1 MDADALIESDR
12 FRVKCEVGVDFAPLS
27 VLPGHGLG
35 GVVLAVVDVQD
46 VGNAARIAVDHF
58 DQRLLQRLRVGV
70 DARHVA
76 DDSAGAHIQP
86 RDQLRAHG
94 LDLAVR
100 SRPLYPKVEGVLVAD
115 DILHDL
121 KARRV
126 ALALHHPLVL
136 PLPRP
141 VGCKEPGGLCAPL
154 SHEELDVPG
163 HRLDGGVLLPLPPLC
178 LQLEPLIE
186 HLDRAEVRR
195 EPLVEPDVLNNCLL
209 LVRQARERPRLLR
222 LPAQRQ
228 RPEVVPALA
237 VLLLQLQRPC
247 VRFQHILHVA
257 VQALRADPQP
267 QRVPLGVARAVRAV
281 IVDEVLHPCRQ
292 LYRLIEALLV
302 RLRVLVQVGGDIP
315 RHGLLCSLVYDDLT
329 PFHLLR
335 GSPCLPRLCRE
346 GTRGD

>member
-1 MDADALIESDR
+1 MLA
-12 FRVKCEVGVDFAPLS
+12 

-35 GVVLAVVDVQD
+35 SIILAVVDVQD

-58 DQRLLQRLRVGV
+58 DQRLLQRLRIGV
-70 DARHVA
+70 DARYIA

-86 RDQLRAHG
+86 RNQLRAHG

-100 SRPLYPKVEGVLVAD
+100 GRPLHPKVEGVLVANN
-115 DILHDL
+115 ILHDL

-141 VGCKEPGGLCAPL
+141 IGGEEPGRLRTPL

-163 HRLDGGVLLPLPPLC
+163 HRLDGGILLPLPPLR
-178 LQLEPLIE
+178 LQLKPFIE

-195 EPLVEPDVLNNCLL
+195 EPLVEPDVLNDRLL
-209 LVRQARERPRLLR
+209 LVRQARERTRLLR
-222 LPAQRQ
+222 LQ

-237 VLLLQLQRPC
+237 VFLLQLQRPC
-247 VRFQHILHVA
+247 VRLQHVLHVA

-267 QRVPLGVARAVRAV
+267 QRVPFGVARAVRAV
-281 IVDEVLHPCRQ
+281 IVDEVLHPRRQ

-302 RLRVLVQVGGDIP
+302 RLRVLVQVGGDVP